1 MFTRVCQI
9 LSDGMAVEVLLAG
22 AISFLFPDAIQQ
34 MLPVKIVP
42 WLLGTVMF
50 GMGLTLR
57 ARDFLPIV
65 THPRDVLVGFAAQ
78 FSLMPLVAVVL
89 VKVLQLPDELAFG
102 VILVGCA
109 PGGTASNV
117 VTYLARGDVALSVA
131 MTSCSTLAAPL
142 ATPFLVWLCAGQ
154 RVDVDAWGMAL
165 STAKVVLLP
174 IALGVTANEVLP
186 KVCGRVVKAM
196 PAFSALVVSVIVM
209 AVVGVNAAQIR
220 ANLGLVFVAVV
231 LHNAF
236 GMGLGW
242 SVARLFRLPAA
253 KRRTLAVEV
262 GMQNSGLAVSLAAIH
277 FASMPFAAVPG
288 AIFSVWHNISGSIFA
303 AFCRQSKDEL
313 KTENGKMSPSR

>member
-1 MFTRVCQI
+1 MGARI
-9 LSDGMAVEVLLAG
+9 LQLVADGMAFEVLLAG
-22 AISFLFPDAIQQ
+22 VVAFLFPAAVQQ
-34 MLPVKIVP
+34 ILPVKVVP
-42 WLLGTVMF
+42 WLLGAVMF

-57 ARDFLPIV
+57 ARDFLPVV

-78 FSLMPLVAVVL
+78 FSLMPLVAVLL
-89 VKVLQLPDELAFG
+89 VKALHLPDELAFG

-142 ATPFLVWLCAGQ
+142 ATPFLVWLCAGKS
-154 RVDVDAWGMAL
+154 VGVDALGMAL

-174 IALGVTANEVLP
+174 VALGVAANEVLP
-186 KVCGRVVKAM
+186 KVCARVTKAM

-209 AVVGVNAAQIR
+209 AVVAVNAASIQ
-220 ANLGLVFVAVV
+220 ANLGLIFVVVV
-231 LHNAF
+231 LHNAL

-242 SVARLFRLPAA
+242 GVARLFRLSAA
-253 KRRTLAVEV
+253 KRRTLAIEV

-277 FASMPFAAVPG
+277 FASMPFATVPG
-288 AIFSVWHNISGSIFA
+288 ALFSVWHNISGSIFA
-303 AFCRQSKDEL
+303 AFCRRRSA
-313 KTENGKMSPSR
+313 